1 MTTKNKPNNN
11 LLDSSSY
18 GTLNPISKT
27 TQISKNPRTG
37 MRSSTDTTTPADP
50 LQTARDA
57 ERNKFI
63 ASATNKEKLRLVN
76 IELYDSIKTY
86 NKSLG
91 QLIIETGLLKKAVT
105 NIFGLDYI
113 NYREE
118 IYKMFPD
125 ANLQSSGVNSG
136 PEFIP
141 ILTVQEIEQLL
152 AYYTNIHISG
162 LSGNDQITI
171 MINKIEDNK
180 KAVLF
185 KLGKIEEIR
194 DIFSNISAT
203 KELLK
208 KIFAIIN
215 EKMSAGVKGAGQWG
229 VWNISGKNITLA
241 DIIDVLTK
249 RYPTV
254 KGGPANTEITQICVL
269 VINMLTTNIN
279 IVPVIDKEASEN
291 LFAIVSQALEIIFQG
306 LVGTSVTIPS
316 NSNFWK
322 IRDALIGFL
331 NQTQSNS
338 WTFTNPNRQEM
349 KDPDIKKSGDVA
361 DQTYGLI
368 DQLGLTE
375 EQTNTLINIIITLRS
390 KTSSSSSE
398 TPEQKTAREN
408 KFVNDAQIQFIQL
421 INTISKQNP
430 DPGFM
435 TRVFDGINNN
445 MGLLNDIYDLI
456 INPNP
461 AKIQLIVRNIIDTLG
476 QTLTP
481 YEEKQPDFTT
491 DTTSPELSLGS
502 IVDEDVSQEALK
514 FKDTRPQL
522 KPIPYDAEIFIPFGH
537 ITPLPPRIEPVP
549 TVLNTLINKVSSIFK
564 EDIKK
569 KNKKVIVKG
578 KKSKD
583 IEMTAIPTD
592 ALSNITDFLKEEN
605 KELSVNDINEV
616 KEIIDENKNN
626 KPLLTKIKKEFNTF
640 KSKVGNFKIGMRY
653 KVDGHLFETIEGA
666 IAYINLRE
674 IAGDNIP
681 EQRYGLLRYDPP
693 DDEGDD
699 EGDDGGGPPGGG
711 RPGRGFAEPRR
722 RRVVFNGLPKKKWLL
737 LLIVIGL
744 LSSGIITLD
753 QIFKKDVKDDGTP
766 ATPTQQTPTPTP
778 TDTTGTIVPINP
790 PKKDDTYFQIQKTD
804 FWESVGLSWIIDDYN
819 SLVIRYN
826 SLSPADK
833 KNMDSTITKYYNR
846 FAKLVNIPTL
856 SELKMARQNYEML
869 MTQYQNAVSNGL
881 DFNTVNNI
889 YLQLQK
895 SIAFLETMTDKYLA
909 LENAEGAPNLNK
921 NDADITIDDVDANIN
936 QNTYLTTKLDTG
948 KNKAI
953 KDLLSKGM
961 QARIARKLAG
971 KSSLGVVDQE
981 LQLYNNYSLVKNDKN
996 DGGLGNIYD
1005 NPLIRQNRRY
1015 EIKRY
1020 LKCNPNPQPFIVPSY
1035 RTMYN
1040 KSMRDRPILHNVIQI
1055 DNTMNYDTGNK
1066 LINQKLYSENPPPPQ
1081 LAKSR
1086 LYNPEYHLEKINNEP
1101 IVENINN
1108 DAIGRSGPYYGLPLS
1123 YNQYY
1128 QYGNI
1133 QQKYNEDFNNYPIQK
1148 PIIDIK
1154 KSRVLPNSFSLK

>member
-118 IYKMFPD
+118 IYKMFPN
-125 ANLQSSGVNSG
+125 ANLQTSGG
-136 PEFIP
+136 QYKPGTEIP
-141 ILTVQEIEQLL
+141 ILSVDDLMQLITYFTGATV
-152 AYYTNIHISG
+152 TV
-162 LSGNDQITI
+162 SGNDNFTLMMNKIIATRKAVEFKIDGIEDIRTTFQSTSSTQILLEKLFSQIGNIISAHAKGGAQWGIVTATGENITFDLIKKVISLRAKNDKQSIFDAITI
-171 MINKIEDNK
+171 
-180 KAVLF
+180 VLNILSSNPGIIGELPI
-185 KLGKIEEIR
+185 KLPGQSSNTPTNYIISKLFDSVIGTQETIGNNMSLFWNIR
-194 DIFSNISAT
+194 DI
-203 KELLK
+203 
-208 KIFAIIN
+208 
-215 EKMSAGVKGAGQWG
+215 
-229 VWNISGKNITLA
+229 
-241 DIIDVLTK
+241 
-249 RYPTV
+249 
-254 KGGPANTEITQICVL
+254 
-269 VINMLTTNIN
+269 
-279 IVPVIDKEASEN
+279 
-291 LFAIVSQALEIIFQG
+291 
-306 LVGTSVTIPS
+306 
-316 NSNFWK
+316 
-322 IRDALIGFL
+322 LIGFL
-331 NQTQSNS
+331 NKTQLGIWSIY
-338 WTFTNPNRQEM
+338 NPNRDEI

-361 DQTYGLI
+361 DQTYDLI

-375 EQTNTLINIIITLRS
+375 EQKNTLINIIITLRS
-390 KTSSSSSE
+390 KTLSSSSE
-398 TPEQKTAREN
+398 TPEQKIAREN

-421 INTISKQNP
+421 INIITKQNS

-435 TRVFDGINNN
+435 TRAFDAINNN
-445 MGLLNDIYDLI
+445 MDLLNDIYDLI
-456 INPNP
+456 ITPNP
-461 AKIQLIVRNIIDTLG
+461 QKIQLIVRNIIDTLG

-481 YEEKQPDFTT
+481 YEEKQSDFTT
-491 DTTSPELSLGS
+491 DTTAPELSLGS
-502 IVDEDVSQEALK
+502 VVDEDVSQEALK

-537 ITPLPPRIEPVP
+537 ITPLPPRIEPEP

-605 KELSVNDINEV
+605 KELSVNDIDEV

-766 ATPTQQTPTPTP
+766 TIPTQQTPTP